1 MQRYILSRIIQSILL
16 LVGVVVLVF
25 FMVRLTG
32 DPARLMVPRD
42 ATAEQVEA
50 FREAMGF
57 NRPLIT
63 QFFDFF
69 LGVFR
74 GDLGDSLNF
83 RQPTLELIMERLP
96 GTIQLAVTAMSLAI
110 IVAIPLGIS
119 GGTNPG
125 SLVDSVGRSVGLL
138 GQVIPNFW
146 LALILILIFGV
157 RLRWF
162 PTFGRDSLSSV
173 VLPAVALG
181 LATMGQLVRM
191 TRSAVLEIRNEDYIR
206 TARSKGL
213 TSAAIAARHVFR
225 NASIALI
232 SVIGVSFTYLLGGSV
247 YIETIFSWP
256 GLGNLLDQA
265 IRARDFPLV
274 QAIAIFIAGFAI
286 LMGLVTDL
294 MYGLVDPRIR
304 YGR

>member
-1 MQRYILSRIIQSILL
+1 MQRYLISRLLQSMLL
-16 LVGVVVLVF
+16 LIGVVVLVF

-32 DPARLMVPRD
+32 DPARLMVPRE
-42 ATAEQVEA
+42 ATEEQVEA
-50 FREAMGF
+50 FRETMGF
-57 NRPLIT
+57 NRPLSV
-63 QFFDFF
+63 QFFDYF

-83 RQPTLELIMERLP
+83 RQPSLKLILERLP
-96 GTIQLAVTAMSLAI
+96 GTVQLAVTAMGFAI
-110 IVAIPLGIS
+110 VVAIPLGII
-119 GGTNPG
+119 GGTSPG
-125 SLVDSVGRSVGLL
+125 SFVDSIGRSVGLL

-146 LALILILIFGV
+146 LALILILVFGV
-157 RLRWF
+157 QLRWF
-162 PTFGRDSLSSV
+162 PTFGRDSLASV
-173 VLPAVALG
+173 VLPSVALG
-181 LATMGQLVRM
+181 LATMGQLVRL

-213 TSAAIAARHVFR
+213 TSLAIAARHVFR

-286 LMGLVTDL
+286 LMSLVTDI
-294 MYGLVDPRIR
+294 MYGVVDPRIR

>member
-1 MQRYILSRIIQSILL
+1 MQRYLMTRILQSLL
-16 LVGVVVLVF
+16 LMLGVIVLVF

-42 ATAEQVEA
+42 ASPEQVEA

-57 NRPLIT
+57 NRPLAV
-63 QFFDFF
+63 QFFDFL
-69 LGVFR
+69 LGIFR
-74 GDLGDSLNF
+74 GDFGTSLHF
-83 RQPTLELIMERLP
+83 RQPTLELILERLP
-96 GTIQLAVTAMSLAI
+96 GTVQLAVASMFLAI
-110 IVAIPLGIS
+110 AVAVPLGIV

-125 SLVDSVGRSVGLL
+125 SFVDTIGRSIGLL

-157 RLRWF
+157 QLRWF
-162 PTFGRDSLSSV
+162 PTFGRDSPSSI
-173 VLPAVALG
+173 VLPAIALG
-181 LATMGQLVRM
+181 LATMGQLVRL
-191 TRSAVLEIRNEDYIR
+191 TRSAVLEIRNEDYMR

-213 TSAAIAARHVFR
+213 SPRAIAVRHVFR
-225 NASIALI
+225 NASLALI
-232 SVIGVSFTYLLGGSV
+232 SVIGVAFTYLLGGSV

-265 IRARDFPLV
+265 VRARDFPLV
-274 QAIAIFIAGFAI
+274 QAIAIFIAAFAI
-286 LMGLVTDL
+286 LMSLATDI
-294 MYGLVDPRIR
+294 MYGIVDPRIR

>member
-1 MQRYILSRIIQSILL
+1 MQRYLFSRIIQAILL
-16 LVGVVVLVF
+16 LLGVVILVF

-42 ATAEQVEA
+42 ASQEQVEA

-57 NRPLIT
+57 NRPLLT

-69 LGVFR
+69 LGIFR

-83 RQPTLELIMERLP
+83 RQPALDLILERLP
-96 GTIQLAVTAMSLAI
+96 GTIQLAVTAMALAI
-110 IVAIPLGIS
+110 VVAIPLGIN
-119 GGTNPG
+119 GGASPG
-125 SLVDSVGRSVGLL
+125 SFVDFIARSVGLL

-157 RLRWF
+157 KLGWL
-162 PTFGRDSLSSV
+162 PTFGRDTASSV

-181 LATMGQLVRM
+181 VGTMGQLVRL

-213 TSAAIAARHVFR
+213 TARAIAARHVFR
-225 NASIALI
+225 NAAIALI

-274 QAIAIFIAGFAI
+274 QAIAIFIAAFAI
-286 LMGLVTDL
+286 LMSLVTDL

-304 YGR
+304 YGQ

>member
-1 MQRYILSRIIQSILL
+1 
-16 LVGVVVLVF
+16 
-25 FMVRLTG
+25 MVRLTG

-42 ATAEQVEA
+42 ASAEQVEA

-57 NRPLIT
+57 NRPLLT

-69 LGVFR
+69 LGIFR
-74 GDLGDSLNF
+74 GDLGASLNF
-83 RQPTLELIMERLP
+83 RQPALELIMERLP
-96 GTIQLAVTAMSLAI
+96 GTIQLAVTAMTLAI
-110 IVAIPLGIS
+110 VVAIPLGIN
-119 GGTNPG
+119 GGTSPG
-125 SLVDSVGRSVGLL
+125 SIVDSIGRSVGLL
-138 GQVIPNFW
+138 GQVIPSFW
-146 LALILILIFGV
+146 LALILILVFGV
-157 RLRWF
+157 RLGWF
-162 PTFGRDSLSSV
+162 PTFGRDSASSV
-173 VLPAVALG
+173 VLPAIALG
-181 LATMGQLVRM
+181 MGTMGQLVRL

-213 TSAAIAARHVFR
+213 GARAIAARHVFR

-274 QAIAIFIAGFAI
+274 QAIAIFIAAFAI
-286 LMGLVTDL
+286 LMSLATDL

-304 YGR
+304 YGN